1 MFIYWPYLVADYYL
15 WLEYAIAFVAVLI
28 LLSCADDIF
37 IDIWYWVRR
46 TNRFLTKDKIYK
58 PLSVKALTDK
68 PEQHIAI
75 MVPAWLEYDVIDVML
90 ENMVGAL
97 DYRAYTIFVGTYQND
112 PETIAVVERMRRRY
126 KQLIRVEVPH
136 DGPTCKADC
145 LNWIT
150 QAIFAFEEERGIQ
163 FSGTIVHDS
172 EDVLHPLE
180 LKFFNYL
187 LPRKDLIQLP
197 VFSLERDWFELIAS
211 VYMDEFAE
219 WHRKDLVVRESIT
232 GMVPSAGTGTC
243 FSRRALLALS
253 EDSENQP
260 FNTQTLTEDYD
271 IGVRLARYGMS
282 TIIAHFPVEYSV
294 RRARWFGFGK
304 PKDETVKLP
313 LSVREYFPNTLKA
326 SYRQKTRWALG
337 ICFQGWSQFGWSG
350 SLSGRYFL
358 MRDRKGMVTTFV
370 AIIAYILVLQYFV
383 LKILFVFGGLT
394 ISYPPPGNWVAVLL
408 ILNALALGWRVTQRF
423 YFTAS
428 LYGWEHGL
436 LAIPRMVIVNVVSFL
451 AMSRAWRLY
460 LRYIFTGKKLV
471 WDKTMHDFPTHDGL
485 IKRRLR
491 LGELLVSWQVIN
503 PHDIETALE
512 EQKNTKTPIGRHL
525 LEVGKISE
533 DVLAE
538 AIAFQNDLAL
548 ALDFRSNFSTTQN
561 HLPTDLSLKWHVLAL
576 KMYDQEELCLIVA
589 SPLEDTAQ
597 EQIRS
602 ALGYFPKQLI
612 ARESDIEEELRA
624 LTPPQTN
631 NMSVGLI

>member
-1 MFIYWPYLVADYYL
+1 M
-15 WLEYAIAFVAVLI
+15 AVII

-46 TNRFLTKDKIYK
+46 ANRFLTKDKIYK
-58 PLSVKALTDK
+58 PLSVKTLREK

-112 PETIAVVERMRRRY
+112 PATIAVVERMRRRY
-126 KQLIRVEVPH
+126 KQLVRVEVPH

-150 QAIFAFEEERGIQ
+150 QAIFAFEEEHGIQ
-163 FSGTIVHDS
+163 FSGIIVHDS

-253 EDSENQP
+253 EDSANQP

-294 RRARWFGFGK
+294 RRARWFGFGT
-304 PKDETVKLP
+304 PKDETIRLP
-313 LSVREYFPNTLKA
+313 LSVREYFPNTLKT

-350 SLSGRYFL
+350 SLASRYFL

-370 AIIAYILVLQYFV
+370 AIIAYILVIQYFII
-383 LKILFVFGGLT
+383 KIAFAFGGLT
-394 ISYPPPGNWVAVLL
+394 LSYPPPGNWVAVLL
-408 ILNALALGWRVTQRF
+408 VLNAIALAWRVIQRF

-436 LAIPRMVIVNVVSFL
+436 LAIPRMVVVNVVSFL
-451 AMSRAWRLY
+451 AMSRAWGLY
-460 LRYIFTGKKLV
+460 LRYIFTGTKLV

-485 IKRRLR
+485 VKRRLR

-503 PHDIETALE
+503 LNDIEEALE
-512 EQKNTKTPIGRHL
+512 EQKKSKMPIGRHL

-538 AIAFQNDLAL
+538 AIAFQNDLDLALDLKSDLLTAKNHLPADLSIKWRAL
-548 ALDFRSNFSTTQN
+548 ALTM
-561 HLPTDLSLKWHVLAL
+561 H
-576 KMYDQEELCLIVA
+576 DQEELCLVVA
-589 SPLEDTAQ
+589 APLDGIAQ
-597 EQIRS
+597 ENIRS
-602 ALGYFPKQLI
+602 ALGYLPKQII
-612 ARESDIEEELRA
+612 ARESDIEDALRV
-624 LTPPQTN
+624 LTTSKTN
-631 NMSVGLI
+631 NNNLGFV